1 MVYGISIYINF
12 LPPDSVINIKDENE
26 MDMDI
31 YDESSG
37 LLEDDE
43 LDAAEE
49 GFMKGYEADFE
60 E

>member
-1 MVYGISIYINF
+1 M
-12 LPPDSVINIKDENE
+12 KEDEN
-26 MDMDI
+26 DMDI
-31 YDESSG
+31 YDEAEVSG

-49 GFMKGYEADFE
+49 GFMKGYDADFE

>member
-1 MVYGISIYINF
+1 MEE
-12 LPPDSVINIKDENE
+12 EN
-26 MDMDI
+26 DMDV
-31 YDESSG
+31 YDEAELSS

-49 GFMKGYEADFE
+49 GFMKGYEEDFE